1 MQLYLVSFFRGRYIL
16 TANTVDITPISKT
29 EKLLAKLLN
38 TQGSFTWDELASLL
52 GKLGYVVQEGSGSHV
67 KFDNGKPAELI
78 NLHRPHPGNELKK
91 YAKDQV
97 IEKLKLGGH
106 L

>member
-1 MQLYLVSFFRGRYIL
+1 M
-16 TANTVDITPISKT
+16 SKT

-38 TQGSFTWDELASLL
+38 TTSSFTWDELASLL
-52 GKLGYVVQEGSGSHV
+52 GKLGYTSQQGNGSRV
-67 KFDNGKPAELI
+67 KFNNEKPEEMI

-91 YAKDQV
+91 YAKEQV
-97 IEKLKLGGH
+97 IEKLKLGGY